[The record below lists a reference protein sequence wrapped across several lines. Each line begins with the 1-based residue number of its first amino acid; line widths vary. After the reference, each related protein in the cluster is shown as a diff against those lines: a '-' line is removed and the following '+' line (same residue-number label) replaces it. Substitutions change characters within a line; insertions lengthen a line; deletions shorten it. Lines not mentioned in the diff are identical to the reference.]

1 MNCRKLT
8 LTLLF
13 LITGFKVFASEV
25 PYSIE
30 IERADI
36 PGAPRIHSFAFAQ
49 AGGKWLIIG
58 GRINGMHGFTT
69 STSFP
74 KEFSNTRMFVVD
86 PSTGQTWSRSIF
98 ADLPFWKADQLR
110 STNMQ
115 YYQVGNKLYF
125 LGGYGYDSTSNALI
139 SFPLLKVIDVQET
152 INAIMNGTSTA
163 QHIRELSDT
172 RFQVTGGELTSFDD
186 LFYLVGGH
194 KFMGPYRRNVNNQ
207 TYTKKISRF
216 RINDDGV
223 NITISDYTE
232 AIDSVEY
239 HRRDMNVVPAI
250 RPDGVGK
257 YAILYGGVFRIGV
270 DLPYLTPIYMD
281 SGSITVDYSF
291 EQQMSQYTCAYM
303 SVFNSRDG
311 GMHTTLFAG
320 MSLNSF
326 NESTNTLELDSLVPF
341 INDITTITR
350 RQDGSTAETI
360 MNVRFDSLVG
370 SNAKF
375 ILSPSVPSYSNGVIK
390 LSELSGRT
398 FAGYVF
404 GGIKGRIP
412 NGGPTF
418 PSELTYKVYITPEAP
433 LPVEMSSFTASVS
446 GRNAVLNWS
455 TASELNNYGF
465 EIERRSAESS
475 EGWTTAGFVGGAGN
489 SNAPLQYSFEDRD
502 LLSGRYN
509 YRLKQMDNNGSYNY
523 HELSGEVVIGV
534 PERFFLHQN
543 FPNPFNPS
551 TKLNYDIPSEGRIT
565 LAVYDS
571 KGSEIARLENSKPVT
586 AGFYT
591 SDFRAGE
598 IELSSGVYYAVLTF
612 SPSGAGSE
620 MKATVKMALLK

>member
-1 MNCRKLT
+1 MNYRII
-8 LTLLF
+8 LLIAM
-13 LITGFKVFASEV
+13 LLQMISVSVEASEV

-36 PGAPRIHSFAFAQ
+36 PGAPKIHSFAFAQ
-49 AGGKWLIIG
+49 AGGKWLFVG

-74 KEFSNTRMFVVD
+74 KEFSNTRMYVVD

-139 SFPLLKVIDVQET
+139 SFPLLKVIDVAET
-152 INAIMNGTSTA
+152 INAIMNGSSTS
-163 QHIRELSDT
+163 QHIRELNDT
-172 RFQVTGGELTSFDD
+172 RFQVTGGELTSFGDF
-186 LFYLVGGH
+186 FYLIGGH

-216 RINDDGV
+216 RVNDDGV
-223 NITISDYTE
+223 SISISDYSE

-250 RPDGVGK
+250 KPDGVGK

-270 DLPYLTPIYMD
+270 DLPYLTPIYID

-320 MSLNSF
+320 MSLNSY
-326 NESTNTLELDSLVPF
+326 NENTNTLELDSLVPF
-341 INDITTITR
+341 INDITTVTR
-350 RQDGSTAETI
+350 RHDGSTAETI

-375 ILSPSVPSYSNGVIK
+375 ILDPSVPSYSNGVIK

-412 NGGPTF
+412 NGGPSF

-433 LPVEMSSFTASVS
+433 LPVELSSFTATAS

-465 EIERRSAESS
+465 DIERRSAELSG
-475 EGWTTAGFVGGAGN
+475 GWTTAGFVSGAGN

-502 LLSGRYN
+502 LSSGRYN
-509 YRLKQMDNNGSYNY
+509 YRLKQTDFNGNFTY
-523 HELSGEVVIGV
+523 HDLGNEVIIGV
-534 PERFFLHQN
+534 PGTFDLMQN
-543 FPNPFNPS
+543 YPNPFNPS
-551 TKLNYDIPSEGRIT
+551 TNIAFSLPYDGKVSLKLFDMTGKEVAG
-565 LAVYDS
+565 LVDQ
-571 KGSEIARLENSKPVT
+571 VMT
-586 AGFYT
+586 AGYHTVSFNAAGLTSGMYFYNMSYDANGT
-591 SDFRAGE
+591 KYVSTR
-598 IELSSGVYYAVLTF
+598 
-612 SPSGAGSE
+612 
-620 MKATVKMALLK
+620 KMTLLK